1 MINPKSENMKIFN
14 FILFFNFFILTFSCT
29 GLKKDAEK
37 RSDANDSIP
46 YIPLITLGDVPLYL
60 GVEVSF
66 NDSISGN
73 FILDTG
79 APANG
84 LIIDSAFFFDNID
97 VSKLERQDLKRA
109 TPYCAYYK
117 GDMVLSVGGI
127 SYHIEDVFV
136 KDYKYMAKM
145 VKGYPYIGLIGE
157 DIFLDKYTILDID
170 NKKIAFMDSLV
181 IDSSYM
187 AVAMYPP
194 DTNTEWPNRKMIKIT
209 GFKDNEGNIKT
220 GRFIFD
226 TGCSPL
232 SVFMK
237 SDFGQDV
244 VIDNSWESQSRL
256 ICNVDS
262 LRIGAMNI
270 DNVMI
275 GKPLHSSEIA
285 WLETNLRSGDGLIG
299 MPLIVRFNMIL
310 DYKHNIL
317 YFKPS
322 KYFDADISQYL
333 H

>member
-1 MINPKSENMKIFN
+1 MKIFN
-14 FILFFNFFILTFSCT
+14 FILFFYFFSLTFSCT
-29 GLKKDAEK
+29 GLKKDSEK

-97 VSKLERQDLKRA
+97 FSKLERQELNLS

-117 GDMVLSVGGI
+117 GDVSLSVGDI

-136 KDYKYMAKM
+136 KDYKSMAKM

-157 DIFLDKYTILDID
+157 DLFLDKYTILDVD
-170 NKKIAFMDSLV
+170 NKKISFVDSLV
-181 IDSSYM
+181 IDSSYT
-187 AVAMYPP
+187 AVPMYSL
-194 DTNTEWPNRKMIKIT
+194 DTKKEWPNRKMIKIN
-209 GFKDNEGNIKT
+209 GFKDNQGNVKA
-220 GRFIFD
+220 GRFILD

-237 SDFGQDV
+237 SGFGQDIV
-244 VIDNSWESQSRL
+244 MDNSWKSQSRL

-262 LRIGAMNI
+262 LRIGTMSI
-270 DNVMI
+270 DNVTI

-285 WLETNLRSGDGLIG
+285 WLEMNLRSADGVIG

-310 DYKHNIL
+310 DYKHL
-317 YFKPS
+317 KPS